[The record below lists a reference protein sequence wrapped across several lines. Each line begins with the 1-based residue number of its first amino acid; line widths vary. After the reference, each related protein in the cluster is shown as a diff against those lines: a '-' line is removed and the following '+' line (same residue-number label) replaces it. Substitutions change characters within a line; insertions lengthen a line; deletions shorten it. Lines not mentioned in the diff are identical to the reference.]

1 MELCNQLLPDDDRLM
16 GVLIGILVQTE
27 KLKLLIT

>member
-1 MELCNQLLPDDDRLM
+1 MELCNQLLPHDDRLM

-27 KLKLLIT
+27 KLNY